1 MITELVAKELAK
13 LAAQKL
19 SELKVE
25 DAAHAIKTLRKA
37 AGGAMLVPGI
47 GVFAG
52 VLSVGIM
59 IGAGAGILLAPRPG
73 KATREA
79 LRDGARQRLAALRS
93 KLGAAEAAA
102 VAEAEVSDPVAP
114 DPSGSRAAN

>member
-19 SELKVE
+19 SEIKVE
-25 DAAHAIKTLRKA
+25 DAAHAIRTLRKA
-37 AGGAMLVPGI
+37 AGGAMLVPGV

-52 VLSVGIM
+52 VLGVGIL
-59 IGAGAGILLAPRPG
+59 IGAGAGILMAPRSG

-79 LRDGARQRLAALRS
+79 LRDGARQRMAQLRA
-93 KLGAAEAAA
+93 KLGHAEPVA
-102 VAEAEVSDPVAP
+102 VGEAEVTEPPMASPP
-114 DPSGSRAAN
+114 GSHSAN

>member
-1 MITELVAKELAK
+1 MITELVAKELARF
-13 LAAQKL
+13 AAQKL

-37 AGGAMLVPGI
+37 AGGAMLVPGV

-52 VLSVGIM
+52 VLGVGILV
-59 IGAGAGILLAPRPG
+59 GVGAGILLAPRSG

-79 LRDGARQRLAALRS
+79 LRHGTRQRIAALRS
-93 KLGAAEAAA
+93 RFGGAEAS
-102 VAEAEVSDPVAP
+102 VVGEAEVAEPPIASPPGSGVA
-114 DPSGSRAAN
+114 N

>member
-19 SELKVE
+19 SEVRME
-25 DAAHAIKTLRKA
+25 DAVGAIKTLRNA
-37 AGGAMLVPGI
+37 AVGATLVPGV

-52 VLSVGIM
+52 IFAAGLVV
-59 IGAGAGILLAPRPG
+59 GAGAGLLMAPRSG

-79 LRDGARQRLAALRS
+79 LRDGARQSIARLRA
-93 KLGAAEAAA
+93 KFGAAEPA
-102 VAEAEVSDPVAP
+102 VTGEAEVREAKVA
-114 DPSGSRAAN
+114 DPSGSQAN